1 MTALYQK
8 VLYDTGVPRN
18 VRILEKTESAVFEKC
33 MIWGLISLNRFS
45 QFLKKNYQFTLKKQT

>member
-18 VRILEKTESAVFEKC
+18 VRILEKTESAVFEKLHD
-33 MIWGLISLNRFS
+33 IGTHKFD
-45 QFLKKNYQFTLKKQT
+45 